1 MQLPPPQSNER
12 SKMQIVHFPE
22 ELHARAPSAVGVLYF
37 APTHEW
43 GTLFNVIDVVR
54 AGETVTIRQATPQ
67 EVERAEKRVV
77 LHEISVQLGAHIGS
91 LLDHEPPEVAADY
104 CANFTEALKSAPT
117 FALPDLVRGDAE
129 PEAAATQ
136 AGQGDAFAAL
146 PHLYAALHCAHAIGA
161 DEAVASLDADIKS
174 VLKGEMDADTALAIA
189 AAHSRAAAQ

>member
-1 MQLPPPQSNER
+1 MQ
-12 SKMQIVHFPE
+12 VVYFPE

-54 AGETVTIRQATPQ
+54 AGETVTIRQATEK

-91 LLDHEPPEVAADY
+91 LLDHEPPEVAAAH
-104 CANFTEALKSAPT
+104 CANLAEVVKSVPMPP
-117 FALPDLVRGDAE
+117 LPDLLQDDAE
-129 PEAAATQ
+129 PKAASTE
-136 AGQGDAFAAL
+136 GVQGDAFAAL
-146 PHLYAALHCAHAIGA
+146 PHLYAALHCAHVIGA

-174 VLKGEMDADTALAIA
+174 VLRGEMGAETALAIA
-189 AAHSRAAAQ
+189 AAHLRAAGQ

>member
-1 MQLPPPQSNER
+1 MQV
-12 SKMQIVHFPE
+12 VHFPE

-77 LHEISVQLGAHIGS
+77 LHEISMQLGAHIGS
-91 LLDHEPPEVAADY
+91 LLDHEPPEVAAAH
-104 CANFTEALKSAPT
+104 CANLAEVIKSVPMPE
-117 FALPDLVRGDAE
+117 LPDVVQNDAE

-136 AGQGDAFAAL
+136 NAQGDAFAAL
-146 PHLYAALHCAHAIGA
+146 PHLYAALHCAHVIGA
-161 DEAVASLDADIKS
+161 EDAVASLDADIKS
-174 VLKGEMDADTALAIA
+174 VLRGEMDADTALAIA
-189 AAHSRAAAQ
+189 AAHSLAAAQ